1 MSVLKRRSRMVSF
14 RLSEPEY
21 DQLMAL
27 CDVRG
32 ARSLSDLVR
41 DAMQAL
47 LSESGSTADHGN
59 GNHGNHHG
67 PALEIETLLNRLD
80 EMDYELK
87 RLARLVDP
95 PNLAS
100 EKTA

>member
-1 MSVLKRRSRMVSF
+1 MGVLKRRSRMVSF

-21 DQLMAL
+21 NELMAL
-27 CDVRG
+27 CSVRG

-47 LSESGSTADHGN
+47 LSEAGSTSDHGN
-59 GNHGNHHG
+59 GKNGNHHG
-67 PALEIETLLNRLD
+67 PALEINTLLNRLD

-87 RLARLVDP
+87 RLASLVDP
-95 PNLAS
+95 PRLAA